1 MKINFHKQPAIDFVL
16 RLTLTVIIISP
27 VIYFSWDAVKGTS
40 GSDYVESVVS
50 ILMAGFAM
58 SVCYLFFSALEKFI
72 DILNEENLPQEH
84 HVMVLAV
91 LADISLHTDRFLIN
105 SSELVQMA
113 AQYSP
118 AFQKL
123 PADRQA
129 FISSVL
135 SMPLFLIM

>member
-1 MKINFHKQPAIDFVL
+1 MQGKAKMNRYITI
-16 RLTLTVIIISP
+16 
-27 VIYFSWDAVKGTS
+27 
-40 GSDYVESVVS
+40 
-50 ILMAGFAM
+50 
-58 SVCYLFFSALEKFI
+58 EKFI
-72 DILNEENLPQEH
+72 DILNEENLPREH

-91 LADISLHTDRFLIN
+91 LADISLHTDSGFLIN